1 MVLKLGY
8 KVSSYFFFFPSMI
21 TLVFNQLLN
30 VLSWCDSIVN
40 QVIWKQNIDFFLI
53 FFYDEIFKACLE
65 GWGVQLGINDLT
77 ATLKIPPVG
86 LKLLNESEVKS
97 AAIINAQI
105 V

>member
-1 MVLKLGY
+1 MEVEY
-8 KVSSYFFFFPSMI
+8 R
-21 TLVFNQLLN
+21 
-30 VLSWCDSIVN
+30 
-40 QVIWKQNIDFFLI
+40 FFLI

-86 LKLLNESEVKS
+86 LKLLNDSEVKS

-105 V
+105 VWYLPMIGRVLNSSYFAVK

>member
-1 MVLKLGY
+1 MEVEY
-8 KVSSYFFFFPSMI
+8 RF
-21 TLVFNQLLN
+21 
-30 VLSWCDSIVN
+30 
-40 QVIWKQNIDFFLI
+40 FFLI

-105 V
+105 VWYLPMIGRVLNSSYFAVK